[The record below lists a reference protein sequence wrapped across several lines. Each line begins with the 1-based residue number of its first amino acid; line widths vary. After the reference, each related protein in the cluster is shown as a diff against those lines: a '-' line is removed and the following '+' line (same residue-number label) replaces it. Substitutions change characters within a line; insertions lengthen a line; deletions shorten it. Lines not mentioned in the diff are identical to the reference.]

1 MAVKKLRP
9 LYDRL
14 LIRVNDKSK
23 DVFVNGVLL
32 PESAV
37 EKPHEGEVIAV
48 GNGRIVNGERIPV
61 DAKVGDTV
69 VYGKYSGNEIDF
81 QGEKLL
87 LLQESELMGVFEN

>member
-61 DAKVGDTV
+61 DAKVGDVV
-69 VYGKYSGNEIDF
+69 VYGKYSGNEVEVS
-81 QGEKLL
+81 GEKLL
-87 LLQESELMGVFEN
+87 LLQESELMGVYES